1 MNGKKY
7 LDSGAG
13 TSGGRGARV
22 WKGAALRIQPQ
33 KGEGARVCV
42 DRQAIHCFQKLRQTQ
57 VGRRLLTYSS
67 GLTNPTSLQGSLYW
81 PESET

>member
-1 MNGKKY
+1 MV
-7 LDSGAG
+7 DSVEDLAAEW
-13 TSGGRGARV
+13 GRDSDMLEFA
-22 WKGAALRIQPQ
+22 WTAK
-33 KGEGARVCV
+33 
-42 DRQAIHCFQKLRQTQ
+42 AIHCFHKLRQTQ